1 MSTPDPSTVA
11 LFITCLADLM
21 RPEIGFA
28 SAALIERAGFVVAV
42 PRQGCCGQP
51 NYNAGD
57 REGARAIAKAAI
69 AALEPFAVIVVP
81 SGSCG
86 GMIAKHYPTLF
97 EAADPWAARAQAVA
111 ARTME
116 LTQFLV
122 ANPPAPGPRA
132 SLGRAVYH
140 DSCSSL
146 REMKIHDG
154 PRALLDRHADVTVTS
169 IPEPE
174 VCCGFGGL
182 FCVKYPAIADRIA
195 EDKCEA
201 IIASGADVV
210 ISGDLGCL
218 LNIGGRL
225 ARMGSPIRAL
235 HIAEALAGTP

>member
-1 MSTPDPSTVA
+1 MTTADPRTVA
-11 LFITCLADLM
+11 LFVTCLADLM

-28 SAALIERAGFVVAV
+28 AAELIERAGFVVAV

-57 REGARAIAKAAI
+57 RVGARAIAKAAI

-97 EAADPWAARAQAVA
+97 EPTDPWAARAISVA
-111 ARTME
+111 GRTME
-116 LTQFLV
+116 LTQFLH
-122 ANPPAPGPRA
+122 AHPPAEVPRSA
-132 SLGRAVYH
+132 LGKAFYH
-140 DSCSSL
+140 DSCSAL

-154 PRALLDRHADVTVTS
+154 PRALLKTHADVELTT

-182 FCVKYPAIADRIA
+182 FCVKYPEIADRMA
-195 EDKCEA
+195 QDKCEA
-201 IIASGADVV
+201 IVASGAETL

-225 ARMGSPIRAL
+225 ARMGSPIRTL
-235 HIAEALAGTP
+235 HIAEALAGAS